1 MLFFVEFCWFQPFF
15 FFSMFYQKESCPICY
30 IDFSTQN
37 QPFLTVCGH
46 SFCSQCT
53 PGIRSCPLCR
63 RKLPQGRAP
72 VKNYSLLSLV
82 EKVES
87 TLDVEKKEQ
96 QTQTESIET
105 HTIEAT
111 PKKKRPPKA
120 ESEKKAMNFKLT
132 QDKAGQLKGI
142 TIKFAN

>member
-1 MLFFVEFCWFQPFF
+1 
-15 FFSMFYQKESCPICY
+15 MFYQKESCPICY

-82 EKVES
+82 EKVDS

-96 QTQTESIET
+96 QTQTEVIDVQP
-105 HTIEAT
+105 IVAT
-111 PKKKRPPKA
+111 PKKKRQQTTA
-120 ESEKKAMNFKLT
+120 TDSEKKAMNFKLT

>member
-1 MLFFVEFCWFQPFF
+1 MNV
-15 FFSMFYQKESCPICY
+15 QKESCPICW
-30 IDFSTQN
+30 IDFSVEN
-37 QPFLTVCGH
+37 QPFFTVCGH
-46 SFCSQCT
+46 SFCIQCT

-72 VKNYSLLSLV
+72 IKNYSLLSLV
-82 EKVES
+82 EKVENA
-87 TLDVEKKEQ
+87 LDIEKKEQ
-96 QTQTESIET
+96 QTQTEIIESQP
-105 HTIEAT
+105 IVAT
-111 PKKKRPPKA
+111 PKKKRQPKA